1 MIECMHCTYPRNPD
15 TATNCV
21 KCRALLT
28 RRSSTLNEDEFQRGR
43 TAVEDYPVSSGM
55 GAGIGDGRRRTVAEG
70 VAQSGGYPPPTAES
84 KIPEAPW
91 AGGNAYGAGS
101 SGVAASAGS
110 GGGSGGG
117 MPRTASAGEPSRRKT
132 MYIGTPATD
141 EPPAAPAR
149 SAPTPGLGG
158 VRKIV
163 GILITY
169 SWEEQGQVFPVLEGR
184 NLIGKDPAQCNICIP
199 QDQTLSDVNSSIAY
213 RSQFVIRDK
222 DSMSGTFVDGGF
234 VEAEPVPLRNYA
246 KIRTGSTNWTFV
258 AIQPQTATTA
268 SPASATTDPGVEA

>member
-1 MIECMHCTYPRNPD
+1 MY
-15 TATNCV
+15 
-21 KCRALLT
+21 
-28 RRSSTLNEDEFQRGR
+28 
-43 TAVEDYPVSSGM
+43 
-55 GAGIGDGRRRTVAEG
+55 AGI
-70 VAQSGGYPPPTAES
+70 
-84 KIPEAPW
+84 
-91 AGGNAYGAGS
+91 
-101 SGVAASAGS
+101 SAD
-110 GGGSGGG
+110 
-117 MPRTASAGEPSRRKT
+117 EPA
-132 MYIGTPATD
+132 TPAVA
-141 EPPAAPAR
+141 PRAPAV
-149 SAPTPGLGG
+149 PGVGA
-158 VRKIV
+158 VRRIV

-258 AIQPQTATTA
+258 AIQPQTAATVPPSA
-268 SPASATTDPGVEA
+268 STDPGVDA

>member
-1 MIECMHCTYPRNPD
+1 MIECVHCTYPRNPD

-28 RRSSTLNEDEFQRGR
+28 RRGTTQNENDFQGQRSR
-43 TAVEDYPVSSGM
+43 TAVEDVPFGE
-55 GAGIGDGRRRTVAEG
+55 GRRQTVAEG
-70 VAQSGGYPPPTAES
+70 VGEPGGLPPSGYIPTTETPRWNDAS
-84 KIPEAPW
+84 AH
-91 AGGNAYGAGS
+91 GAGIS
-101 SGVAASAGS
+101 SGQAGSATAVASGS
-110 GGGSGGG
+110 GGAKGPG
-117 MPRTASAGEPSRRKT
+117 AAEPSRRRT
-132 MYIGTPATD
+132 MYAGV
-141 EPPAAPAR
+141 PPAEEPVVTAPRAPAG
-149 SAPTPGLGG
+149 PGVGG

-184 NLIGKDPAQCNICIP
+184 NLIGKDPTQCNICIS

-222 DSMSGTFVDGGF
+222 DSMSGTFVDGAY
-234 VEAEPVPLRNYA
+234 VEAEPIPLRNYA

-258 AIQPQTATTA
+258 AIQPQTASGTPTA
-268 SPASATTDPGVEA
+268 ATTDSGVDA